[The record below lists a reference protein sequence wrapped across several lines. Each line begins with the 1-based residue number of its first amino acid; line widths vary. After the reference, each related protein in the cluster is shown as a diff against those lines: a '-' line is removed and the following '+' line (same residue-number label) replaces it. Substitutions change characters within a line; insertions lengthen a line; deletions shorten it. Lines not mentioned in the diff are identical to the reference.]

1 MKKVYKQ
8 GELLIREV
16 NQTQIF
22 NDTISFWNLG
32 QAGILLKGRP
42 EDGFIVIDP
51 YLTKSIEESNPE
63 TEFIRAY
70 SPVLSPEMLQGINGV
85 VITHEH
91 DDHMDL
97 LTLDKIAAGSE
108 DTVFTVPAPLVSLLE
123 NKVTISSL
131 IAAKAHE
138 PFRIKGFKIT
148 PVPAAHIEYE
158 VDTHGNF
165 YSLGYF
171 IEVNGIRLFHSGDT
185 VITPLLIERVKEFN
199 PHVAFLPING
209 GDYFRTSRGII
220 GNMNFREAADFS
232 VAVGVDLSI
241 PIHFDM
247 FPTNRENPAYF
258 VDYLFHHYPNQK
270 FHMMVPGERFI
281 YHK

>member
-108 DTVFTVPAPLVSLLE
+108 DTVFTVPAPLMNLLGLRVL
-123 NKVTISSL
+123 KL
-131 IAAKAHE
+131 H
-138 PFRIKGFKIT
+138 
-148 PVPAAHIEYE
+148 
-158 VDTHGNF
+158 
-165 YSLGYF
+165 
-171 IEVNGIRLFHSGDT
+171 LFQQ
-185 VITPLLIERVKEFN
+185 
-199 PHVAFLPING
+199 
-209 GDYFRTSRGII
+209 RTS
-220 GNMNFREAADFS
+220 NMKLILMVTF
-232 VAVGVDLSI
+232 
-241 PIHFDM
+241 IHW
-247 FPTNRENPAYF
+247 
-258 VDYLFHHYPNQK
+258 VISLK
-270 FHMMVPGERFI
+270 
-281 YHK
+281 